1 MYRGVMINGM
11 LSYNKK
17 VKTTRNEIQ
26 ITGINQFNTP
36 ILTDNPETNWR
47 FIGSISKKIYR
58 FNLKL
63 DSNLGWFNYVQ
74 TVNNV
79 TTTNDRNNQNVGL
92 TFKTAYR
99 KWPDFS
105 IGYNKGFSQFNGIT
119 NSKYQSDAFNSD
131 LEITF
136 LKFFTYKFEYENLKN
151 TDNNN
156 QSNYFDVANTSIRY
170 QKKNSPFGFELFANN
185 LFNTNS
191 KNDYS
196 FSDFIISNRQTFI
209 LPRVFM
215 FSVSYKL

>member
-1 MYRGVMINGM
+1 M

-17 VKTTRNEIQ
+17 IKTTRNEIL
-26 ITGINQFNTP
+26 ITGINQYNTP

-47 FIGSISKKIYR
+47 FMGSISKKIYR

-63 DSNLGWFNYVQ
+63 DTNLGWFNYVQ

-79 TTTNDRNNQNVGL
+79 TSTNDRNNQNIGL

-99 KWPDFS
+99 KLPDFS
-105 IGYNKGFSQFNGIT
+105 IGYNKGFSQFNGVT

-131 LEITF
+131 FEITF
-136 LKFFTYKFEYENLKN
+136 LKSFTYRIEYENLKN
-151 TDNNN
+151 TNNNN
-156 QSNYFDVANTSIRY
+156 QSNYFDIANTSIRY
-170 QKKNSPFGFELFANN
+170 QKKNSPFGFELLANN
-185 LFNTNS
+185 LFNTKS

-209 LPRVFM
+209 LPRVFV